1 MIIYVFFHFRSSV
14 IKIYRFRKESFI
26 EASLDVIGLGFVVF
40 LLPILLFFW
49 HLVFRGFP
57 IFNIGWFYIVFLAI
71 IFLYLNIFYCK
82 IFLKKYQTYKIT
94 ISPSGKEMLIIK
106 YFIIF
111 SFILAF
117 LILLFF
123 AYINGEFETL
133 RKYRS

>member
-1 MIIYVFFHFRSSV
+1 MFWFDMLFL
-14 IKIYRFRKESFI
+14 KIYRFRKESFI

-71 IFLYLNIFYCK
+71 IFLYLNIFYFK

>member
-1 MIIYVFFHFRSSV
+1 MFWFDMLFL
-14 IKIYRFRKESFI
+14 KLFRFRKESFI

-71 IFLYLNIFYCK
+71 LFLYLNIFYCK
-82 IFLKKYQTYKIT
+82 FFLKKYQTYKIT

-123 AYINGEFETL
+123 AYINGEF
-133 RKYRS
+133 

>member
-1 MIIYVFFHFRSSV
+1 MFWFDMLFL
-14 IKIYRFRKESFI
+14 KIYRFRKESFI